1 MFKRKIALGL
11 IVVLVM
17 NLLLSMGVLAAE
29 MPKIIDFK
37 VNDSTELE
45 DIAPKMGRGQD
56 SRDVIALTFDQPVL
70 GQLDKFTLKGVYLS
84 DSTPNR
90 MLPKIDEVEAQDST
104 GATVENTNTT
114 PFTKVL
120 IKVKELSLVSKY
132 TLDLP
137 KDTFTTADGSTK
149 VDAIKRV
156 FITGNVPNIPGRNPL
171 TPAIDEIV
179 TYSEPM
185 VLKMK
190 FNQVVTLNPDSKIT
204 IMSTDSNSVFKEI
217 LIENGDVTVDKD
229 EVSIKVSGMKKGEGY
244 QVKIG
249 RQVIIANNG
258 LDYSGISNWNFR
270 IATDNNIGWNSQ
282 SPGPQDRNVSP
293 TAKLKFNL
301 HESVIAG
308 WGNITINRVNSN
320 STTTILGSIPVNS
333 SSVTGKGTSE
343 IQVDLSSIGGLANNT
358 TYQVVV
364 PDGAFKNAVGNGTRA
379 KTWSFTTIA
388 GSTIPTPTTPTAVT
402 LSAISPATV
411 DTTSNARPVLKATAN
426 QAISVDIASANNGGI
441 YLYKDGY
448 QSNRIYVAGAATNS
462 SYVENTNT
470 LSFRPIQD
478 LEQNSRYY
486 VVIGDSV
493 IFATASNLRYT
504 QNSTLT
510 FSTTTNDKTPPVLQD
525 AIMSSNNTIRL
536 RYNEALSSAGSLS
549 TSSFKA
555 SVNGE
560 DRRISNAYVSGEY
573 VYITL
578 DLGVAVGQV
587 IRISYT
593 ANGTTWGRIQD
604 LASNPAASFSSREV
618 TNGIDSVLP
627 KPKDGYISGRTLY
640 LNFSESLKGLSSTNA
655 YQQFTVTANGS
666 TKSISSISSYSGS
679 SSVTITLDSAVGNG
693 EVIKVSYQPGS
704 YPLQDFRG
712 NNIAPFTDFFVRNSY
727 DTIPPEFTG
736 VSGSGNK
743 IVLTYNEPLRT
754 SPLPLK
760 SQFSVLVNNA
770 PVYVNAV
777 EVVSNQVILTLAS
790 SFTQEQAVT
799 ISYVSG
805 SGGTADLNGNLA
817 GFINL
822 QPVTYSNVSQGIQS
836 ATVSGD
842 IITIKYNS
850 TLRSISFLPPN
861 QFAVMANN
869 EQIGVQTATVSGNT
883 VTLKLSSQITKNQ
896 TVTLSYMTGSAPL
909 YSSAGEKLSEYSEM
923 TVQHVTNTSNNNNSN
938 NTTVSGQPS
947 YLSIMTSTM
956 FNKIGYILNIST
968 AKTTVSQSYRGVSTN
983 RYTIDIVQM
992 QEAFKFITTLAT
1004 NRMLVFEVPSSEK
1017 TAEVAIPLS
1026 ALISV
1031 AGTENISVAVK
1042 YKESLYE
1049 IPLEG
1054 ISLAEISRA
1063 LTTNA
1068 LNSAY
1073 LIIQLET
1080 VQRSQ
1085 INMPAIINGVSV
1097 GTLLE
1102 PVEVRVVALNGNGAT
1117 NSGVSVGHAGNY
1129 YLRMNGSRVT
1139 ANQATLVNYNLTI
1152 NLMERML
1159 SSVTGSNG
1167 NLLFIA
1173 KVNGNATI
1181 GPVVGSIFYPDI
1193 NNHWG
1198 KGDINELSSKLIV
1211 SPTSSAASMFEPNR
1225 NITRGEFGEY
1235 IAKALGLTSKTNSR
1249 SFPDVPVNTRGGYIA
1264 SAVEAGIIT
1273 GYPDGTFKPEQPI
1286 TREQMALMMVRA
1298 MSYAKQN
1305 VALNST
1311 AAQTLSRFK
1320 DAGKIQDK
1328 ETVAKAVQAGII
1340 QGMTPTS
1347 FQPKGNATRA
1357 QAVAMIKRVLSKI
1370 NYL

>member
-1 MFKRKIALGL
+1 MFKRKISLGL

-17 NLLLSMGVLAAE
+17 NLLMSMGALAAE
-29 MPKIIDFK
+29 MPKIKEFK
-37 VNDSTELE
+37 VNDSIELD
-45 DIAPKMGRGQD
+45 DIAPKLGIGQD
-56 SRDVIALTFDQPVL
+56 SRDIIALTFDQPVL
-70 GQLDKFTLKGVYLS
+70 GQLDKFTLNGVYIS
-84 DSTPNR
+84 DSTPNK

-156 FITGNVPNIPGRNPL
+156 FITGNVPIIPGRNPL
-171 TPAIDEIV
+171 TPDIDEIV
-179 TYSEPM
+179 TLSEPM

-190 FNQVVTLNPDSKIT
+190 FNQVVTLKPDSKIT
-204 IMSTDSNSVFKEI
+204 IMSTDSNSLFKEI
-217 LIENGDVTVDKD
+217 FIKDGDVTVDKD

-244 QVKIG
+244 QVIIG
-249 RQVIIANNG
+249 SQVIIANNG
-258 LDYSGISNWNFR
+258 LNYSGINKWNFR

-282 SPGPQDRNVSP
+282 SPRPQERNVSP

-308 WGNITINRVNSN
+308 WGNITISRVNSN
-320 STTTILGSIPVNS
+320 STTTIVGSIPVNS

-343 IQVDLSSIGGLANNT
+343 IQVDLSSLGGLANNT

-379 KTWSFTTIA
+379 KTWSFTTVA

-402 LSAISPATV
+402 LSALSPSTV
-411 DTTSNARPVLKATAN
+411 DITSNARPVLKATAN
-426 QAISVDIASANNGGI
+426 QAISVDIASANNGAI

-448 QSNRIYVAGAATNS
+448 QSNRIYVAGATGNN

-470 LSFRPIQD
+470 LSFRPVQD

-493 IFATASNLRYT
+493 ILATASNSRYT

-525 AIMSSNNTIRL
+525 AIMSSNNTLRL
-536 RYNEALSSAGSLS
+536 RYNKALSSAGSLS
-549 TSSFKA
+549 TSSFKV

-560 DRRISNAYVSGEY
+560 ERRISNAYVSGEY
-573 VYITL
+573 VYVTL

-587 IRISYT
+587 VRISYT
-593 ANGTTWGRIQD
+593 ANGTWGRIQD
-604 LASNPAASFSSREV
+604 LASNPAAGFSTREV

-770 PVYVNAV
+770 AVYVSAV

-805 SGGTADLNGNLA
+805 YGGTADLNGNLA

-842 IITIKYNS
+842 TINIKYNN

-869 EQIGVQTATVSGNT
+869 EQIGVQTATVSGDT
-883 VTLKLSSQITKNQ
+883 VTLKLSSQIATNQ
-896 TVTLSYMTGSAPL
+896 SVTLSYMTGSAPL
-909 YSSAGEKLSEYSEM
+909 YSSTGEKLSAFSEM

-938 NTTVSGQPS
+938 NNTTVSGQPS
-947 YLSIMTSTM
+947 YLSIMTSAM
-956 FNKIGYILNIST
+956 FNKIGYILNVST
-968 AKTTVSQSYRGVSTN
+968 AKTSVSQSYRGVSTN
-983 RYTIDIVQM
+983 RYTIDVVQM
-992 QEAFKFITTLAT
+992 QEAFKFITTLTT

-1017 TAEVAIPLS
+1017 TAEVAIPLN

-1031 AGTENISVAVK
+1031 AGTENVSVAVK

-1049 IPLEG
+1049 IPLES
-1054 ISLAEISRA
+1054 ISMAGISRA
-1063 LTTNA
+1063 LSTNA

-1102 PVEVRVVALNGNGAT
+1102 PLEVRVLALNGNGAT
-1117 NSGVSVGHAGNY
+1117 NSGVIVEHAGNY

-1139 ANQATLVNYNLTI
+1139 AAQATLVNYNLTI

-1167 NLLFIA
+1167 NLLFMA
-1173 KVNGNATI
+1173 KVNGNSII
-1181 GPVVGSIFYPDI
+1181 GPVVGSVFYPDI

-1211 SPTSSAASMFEPNR
+1211 SPRSSAESVFEPNR

-1235 IAKALGLTSKTNSR
+1235 ISKALGLTSKTNAR
-1249 SFPDVPVNTRGGYIA
+1249 SFPDVPANTRGGYIA

-1286 TREQMALMMVRA
+1286 TREQMALMMVRS

-1305 VALNST
+1305 VALNNT

-1340 QGMTPTS
+1340 QGMTATS